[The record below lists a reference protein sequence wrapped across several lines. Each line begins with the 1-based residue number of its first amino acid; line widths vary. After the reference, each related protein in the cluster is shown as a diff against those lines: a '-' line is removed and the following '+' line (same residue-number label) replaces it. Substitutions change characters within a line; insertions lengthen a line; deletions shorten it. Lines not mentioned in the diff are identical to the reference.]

1 MNKSKFLKRAC
12 LAAAVGLIPVS
23 QATMAG
29 DVSISGWINEDVIYY
44 DDGNGS
50 DIFQASG
57 NDTTLGSRITF
68 AGSTDLPAGL
78 SAGFEV
84 ITEYNDVAGS
94 SLAFTQAT
102 ASDNTGLYQGVTFLG
117 HSVYLSGGFGK
128 VTVGLLT
135 TPTDNIAVLG
145 DPSLTLW
152 SSNGV
157 VFRGPSM
164 VIQNTTG
171 ALAGTAWG
179 TFLQCQTLNGAGIG
193 LDCNGIYRNG
203 VRYDLPTF
211 IDNVTLAV
219 GWSNDDIY
227 DVAGTWS
234 GDLGRTKANLRL
246 GYAVNNGVNT
256 ATYDQTDLFQV
267 QGGIMDPVTGLFGTI
282 AYQNEDAN
290 KRAGALATASDGSD
304 VYWLKVGI
312 KKAFNSLGDTS
323 LAFQYGSYNDQY
335 GATAGVTGSE
345 VERIG
350 FSVDQYFGS
359 SLILYGSYENF
370 NLNASTTA
378 AAAEGSDLNLF
389 SLGLTYFF

>member
-1 MNKSKFLKRAC
+1 MKRAC
-12 LAAAVGLIPVS
+12 LAAAVSMLPVS
-23 QATMAG
+23 QAALA
-29 DVSISGWINEDVIYY
+29 DVSISGWINEDIIYY
-44 DDGNGS
+44 DDGQGS

-84 ITEYNDVAGS
+84 ITEYNDAAGR

-102 ASDNTGLYQGVTFLG
+102 ASDNTGLLQSVNFLG
-117 HSVYLSGGFGK
+117 HSVYLSGAFGK

-157 VFRGPSM
+157 VFRGPGM
-164 VIQNTTG
+164 VIRNATD
-171 ALAGTAWG
+171 ASIAGSTWG
-179 TFLQCQTLNGAGIG
+179 TFLQCQTLGGAGIG

-234 GDLGRTKANLRL
+234 GDLGRLKANLRL
-246 GYAVNNGVNT
+246 GYTENSGVNT
-256 ATYDQTDLFQV
+256 ATYDSTSLFQA
-267 QGGIMDPVTGLFGTI
+267 QGGLMDPVTGLFGTV
-282 AYQNEDAN
+282 AYQNEDAD
-290 KRAGALATASDGSD
+290 KRTGALATASGDSD

-312 KKAFNSLGDTS
+312 KKAFNSLGDTAI
-323 LAFQYGSYNDQY
+323 AFQYGSYNDQY
-335 GATAGVTGSE
+335 GATAGVTDSE
-345 VERIG
+345 VTRIG

-370 NLNASTTA
+370 SLDATTTTVGT
-378 AAAEGSDLNLF
+378 EGDDLDMF
-389 SLGLTYFF
+389 TLGLTYFF